1 MGISFF
7 SVFSS
12 SWAPNSLD
20 KNVDHL
26 SQILN
31 HLSLMFSTG
40 IFAEL
45 LKVFNPVGTF
55 LKINLWK
62 HNYTIGSNA
71 DIRATKG
78 SGKTKSALLLTREL
92 QLGVGS

>member
-1 MGISFF
+1 MGIGFS
-7 SVFSS
+7 SVFS

-78 SGKTKSALLLTREL
+78 SGITTSAFLQTREL
-92 QLGVGS
+92 QQGLGT